1 MSTYKA
7 PLADMRFALFD
18 VIGAEQAFQKLGF
31 TDATRD
37 VLDAVL
43 EEGARFTETVLA
55 PLNEIGDRIGCTH
68 DKATGAVTTPPG
80 FKQAYAQYVEGGWS
94 GLTAPAEFGGQGL
107 PQAAGVPLKEM
118 IDAANL
124 AWGNFPLLSHGATEA
139 LLHHGEAWQQ
149 EVFLKPLVEGRWT
162 GTMCL
167 TEPQCGTDLGLL
179 KTKAEPQ
186 ADGSYSITGTKIF
199 ITAGEHDF
207 TDNIVHL
214 VLARLPDA
222 PAGSRGISLFVVPKI
237 KVNVDGQ
244 GVGDGSLG
252 DANAVRAGSLEHKM
266 GIHGSA
272 TCVLNFDGAQG
283 YLIGQ
288 PHKGLMA
295 MFTMM
300 NTARLAVGLQGLGLS
315 DRAYQNALAYSRDR
329 LQMRALSGVKFPD
342 KPADPIIVHPDVR
355 RMLLTCKALVEGGR
369 VMGYH
374 GALLV
379 DIASNASDADERA
392 QADALVGFMTP
403 IVKACLTEWGVE
415 CTYHALQCYGG
426 HGYIAEHGMEQLA
439 RDARITTLYEGTT
452 GIQALDLLGRKILQQ
467 QGAGLQVFLAMIEQ
481 FCAENETNAAVAEF
495 IAPLREKA
503 AQWLQLTMQVG
514 QRAVGNADE
523 VGAAAYDYLMYSG
536 YVALAYWWARSVAAS
551 EASAHPERF
560 KAGKRETAR
569 FYFGRILPRTLAHAA
584 AVDSGTVTL
593 TTLDADAFDA

>member
-18 VIGAEQAFQKLGF
+18 VLGAEAAFQRLGF
-31 TDATRD
+31 AEATRD

-43 EEGARFTETVLA
+43 DEGARFTETVLA
-55 PLNEIGDRIGCTH
+55 PLNRVGDEIGCSY
-68 DKATGAVTTPPG
+68 DKASGAVTTPPG
-80 FKQAYAQYVEGGWS
+80 FKQAYAQYVEGGWA
-94 GLTAPAEFGGQGL
+94 GLVSPSEFGGQGL
-107 PQAAGVPLKEM
+107 PHAAGVPLKEM

-167 TEPQCGTDLGLL
+167 TEPHCGTDLGLL
-179 KTKAEPQ
+179 KTRAEPQ

-222 PAGSRGISLFVVPKI
+222 PAGSKGISLFVVPK
-237 KVNVDGQ
+237 VQVARDGTI
-244 GVGDGSLG
+244 GA
-252 DANAVRAGSLEHKM
+252 ANAVRCGALEHKM

-272 TCVLNFDGAQG
+272 TCVMNFDGAQG

-315 DRAYQNALAYSRDR
+315 DRALQNALTYSRER
-329 LQMRALSGVKFPD
+329 LQMRALSGAKFPD

-379 DIASNASDADERA
+379 DVAHNAPDAAERER
-392 QADALVGFMTP
+392 ADALVGFMTP

-452 GIQALDLLGRKILQQ
+452 GIQALDLLGRKVMQL
-467 QGAGLQVFLAMIEQ
+467 QGAGLRVMLEEIES
-481 FCAENETNAAVAEF
+481 FCAANADNPAVAEF
-495 IAPLREKA
+495 IGPLREQA
-503 AQWLQLTMQVG
+503 AQWQQLTLRIG
-514 QRAVGNADE
+514 QRAVADADE

-551 EASAHPERF
+551 EASSQSERF

-569 FYFGRILPRTLAHAA
+569 FYYARLLPRTRAHAEAIA
-584 AVDSGTVTL
+584 APASTL
-593 TTLDADAFDA
+593 TALDAEAFDA